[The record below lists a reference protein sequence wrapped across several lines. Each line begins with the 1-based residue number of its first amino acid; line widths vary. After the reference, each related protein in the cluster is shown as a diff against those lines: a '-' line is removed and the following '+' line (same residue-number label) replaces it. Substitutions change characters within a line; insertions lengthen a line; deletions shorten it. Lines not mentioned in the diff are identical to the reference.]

1 MALIGSAAMK
11 SICVVVAAVAALSFI
26 AATPSRAAG
35 PAATFVPSADP
46 FDISPALQAQI
57 NAARAACHCFTSV
70 TPLEVVPTGTPDEV
84 FHSIDVLFA
93 AVGQDIQLPW
103 VAAGEINHGALANLL
118 GSQAGLISRLSAFA
132 DPSGGGFRLG
142 AYKWSHPTQPDF
154 CSSETLYLMYFP
166 RTRVLFVFRFDT
178 SSEC

>member
-1 MALIGSAAMK
+1 MKLSCVFLAA
-11 SICVVVAAVAALSFI
+11 IVAASFGDI
-26 AATPSRAAG
+26 SPSRAAG
-35 PAATFVPSADP
+35 ESPAAPADAFPPSADP
-46 FDISPALQAQI
+46 LDIPASLQIQI
-57 NAARAACHCFTSV
+57 DAARAACHCFTSV
-70 TPLEVVPTGTPDEV
+70 TPLEVVPSGTPDEV

-118 GSQAGLISRLSAFA
+118 GSQSGLIKQLSAFA

-166 RTRVLFVFRFDT
+166 RTRALFVFRFDT

>member
-1 MALIGSAAMK
+1 MRLY
-11 SICVVVAAVAALSFI
+11 CVVLATLVAASFVD
-26 AATPSRAAG
+26 ATPSRAAG
-35 PAATFVPSADP
+35 DSPVASVASFVPSADP
-46 FDISPALQAQI
+46 LDIPATLQAQI
-57 NAARAACHCFTSV
+57 DAARAACHCFTGV
-70 TPLEVVPTGTPDEV
+70 IPLEVVPFGTPDEV

-118 GSQAGLISRLSAFA
+118 GGQSGLISQLSAFA
-132 DPSGGGFRLG
+132 DPSGGGFHLG

-154 CSSETLYLMYFP
+154 CSSETLYFMYFEN
-166 RTRVLFVFRFDT
+166 TRVLFVFRFDS

>member
-1 MALIGSAAMK
+1 MKLSCVFLAA
-11 SICVVVAAVAALSFI
+11 IVAASFGDVSL
-26 AATPSRAAG
+26 SRAAG
-35 PAATFVPSADP
+35 DSPAPADAFPPSADP
-46 FDISPALQAQI
+46 LDIPASLQIQI
-57 NAARAACHCFTSV
+57 DAARAACHCFTSV

-118 GSQAGLISRLSAFA
+118 GSQAGLINRLAAFA